1 MTERAGAKRGAD
13 HLAIGPSTLHWDG
26 DALHFQIR
34 EHGAPLPRRIVGDVR
49 VRPEALTGHTAT
61 IDGQGRH
68 RWRPIAP
75 RVHVEVRLTHPALSW
90 TGRGYLDSNDGD
102 EPLEAGFRRW
112 DWSRATLTGGDTAIL
127 YDTVPRHGPERGLA
141 MRIDRHGAVADFAPP
156 SPVELP
162 PSRWRIRRETRADD
176 ASARVTRTLV
186 DAPFYARST
195 LATRLFG
202 SPAEAMHES
211 VDLDRF
217 SSAATQ
223 LMLPF
228 RIPRSLA
235 SSSSRAN
242 SSSTHPIR
250 SSTRDHTETGPASS
264 APDSS
269 DTLRP
274 TGTTARDD
282 TES

>member
-1 MTERAGAKRGAD
+1 MTERNDAELSAD
-13 HLAIGPSTLHWDG
+13 RLAIGPSDLHWDG
-26 DALHFQIR
+26 DTLVFQIR
-34 EHGAPLPRRIVGDVR
+34 ERGAPLPRRLAGEVR
-49 VRPEALTGHTAT
+49 VRPEALTGHTAI
-61 IDGQGRH
+61 IDANGRH

-75 RVHVEVRLTHPALSW
+75 SVHVDVRLTQPALSW

-112 DWSRATLTGGDTAIL
+112 DWSRATLAQRDTAIL
-127 YDTVPRHGPERGLA
+127 YHTVPRHGPERGLA
-141 MRIDRHGAVADFAPP
+141 LRIDRNGKVTDFTAPP
-156 SPVELP
+156 PVTLR
-162 PSRWRIRRETRADD
+162 PSRWRIRRETRAENAD
-176 ASARVTRTLV
+176 ARVTRTLV

-202 SPAEAMHES
+202 SPAEAMHET

-217 SSAATQ
+217 SSVATQ

-235 SSSSRAN
+235 SASSRAN
-242 SSSTHPIR
+242 SSSVQPIR
-250 SSTRDHTETGPASS
+250 SSMRDQTDSGLSAS
-264 APDSS
+264 APHSS
-269 DTLRP
+269 EPLRQS
-274 TGTTARDD
+274 GTTARDD